1 MDDRVTGMRSSG
13 SQSDLERAMEGKIS
27 KSGKGGLKAPTSAF
41 VGAKPGSSRSG
52 IVREDSPGRMLTM
65 EAIGGRLLELEA
77 MVKSMGSR
85 VGKDR
90 RLDGQGE
97 DLDERDRVARRT
109 LERAQLVKGPRLV
122 GVLAPSSLLG
132 VTFYEPPGDNSGWL
146 RTVDPYKV
154 KRGEV

>member
-27 KSGKGGLKAPTSAF
+27 KSGKGSLKAPTSAF

-52 IVREDSPGRMLTM
+52 EETIVQEDSPGRMLTM

-77 MVKSMGSR
+77 MVKSQGSR

-97 DLDERDRVARRT
+97 DLGERDRVARRT
-109 LERAQLVKGPRLV
+109 LERAQLGEGTEARRGPL
-122 GVLAPSSLLG
+122 GCSLHPADFL
-132 VTFYEPPGDNSGWL
+132 
-146 RTVDPYKV
+146 
-154 KRGEV
+154 

>member
-1 MDDRVTGMRSSG
+1 MGMRSSG

-52 IVREDSPGRMLTM
+52 EETILREDSPGRMLTM

-77 MVKSMGSR
+77 Q

-97 DLDERDRVARRT
+97 DLGERDRVARRT
-109 LERAQLVKGPRLV
+109 LERAQLGEGTEARRGPL
-122 GVLAPSSLLG
+122 GCSLHPACW
-132 VTFYEPPGDNSGWL
+132 V
-146 RTVDPYKV
+146 
-154 KRGEV
+154 

>member
-52 IVREDSPGRMLTM
+52 EETIVREDSPGRMLTM
-65 EAIGGRLLELEA
+65 EAIDRHLLELEA
-77 MVKSMGSR
+77 MVKSQGSR

-97 DLDERDRVARRT
+97 DLGERDRVARRT
-109 LERAQLVKGPRLV
+109 VERAQLGEGTEARRGPL
-122 GVLAPSSLLG
+122 GCSLHPACW
-132 VTFYEPPGDNSGWL
+132 V
-146 RTVDPYKV
+146 
-154 KRGEV
+154 

>member
-1 MDDRVTGMRSSG
+1 M
-13 SQSDLERAMEGKIS
+13 S

-52 IVREDSPGRMLTM
+52 EETIVREDSPGRMLMM

-77 MVKSMGSR
+77 MVKSQGSR

-97 DLDERDRVARRT
+97 DLGERDRVARRT
-109 LERAQLVKGPRLV
+109 LERAQLGEGTRLG
-122 GVLAPSSLLG
+122 GVPWGARSIQLAGCDLL
-132 VTFYEPPGDNSGWL
+132 
-146 RTVDPYKV
+146 
-154 KRGEV
+154 

>member
-52 IVREDSPGRMLTM
+52 GETIVREDSPGRMLTM

-77 MVKSMGSR
+77 MVKSQGSR

-97 DLDERDRVARRT
+97 DLGERDRVARRT
-109 LERAQLVKGPRLV
+109 LERAQLGEGTEARRGPL
-122 GVLAPSSLLG
+122 GCSLHPACW
-132 VTFYEPPGDNSGWL
+132 V
-146 RTVDPYKV
+146 
-154 KRGEV
+154 

>member
-27 KSGKGGLKAPTSAF
+27 KSGKGGLKAPIGAF
-41 VGAKPGSSRSG
+41 VGAKPGSYRSG
-52 IVREDSPGRMLTM
+52 EETIVREDSPGRMLTM

-77 MVKSMGSR
+77 MVKSQGSR

-97 DLDERDRVARRT
+97 DLGERDRVARRT
-109 LERAQLVKGPRLV
+109 LERAQFGEGTKARRGARSIQ
-122 GVLAPSSLLG
+122 LAGCDFL
-132 VTFYEPPGDNSGWL
+132 
-146 RTVDPYKV
+146 
-154 KRGEV
+154 